1 MSIHSAEDVAKLL
14 KERTNLS
21 YDITVHK
28 QDKTDEI
35 RNSVGQLSS
44 LVGALKIHEVLIE
57 TDLVVRKKNLPSDP
71 FYKAVLIKQSRR
83 KSAVN
88 ANDDLEYDDIVD
100 SVDYD

>member
-1 MSIHSAEDVAKLL
+1 MSPEVLQFISSSIFMSHSDF
-14 KERTNLS
+14 S
-21 YDITVHK
+21 F
-28 QDKTDEI
+28 QCF
-35 RNSVGQLSS
+35 SVGQLSS
-44 LVGALKIHEVLIE
+44 LVGALKIHEVLIQ
-57 TDLVVRKKNLPSDP
+57 TDLVVKKENLPSDP